1 MKAQT
6 IFSAFINC
14 VIFENKQALDIYV
27 PSTKDVSKV
36 TFVDFLRPA
45 GNFKPIRSNWSR
57 NVCPPFFDFALKYW
71 NNSKKFFGNVHKRSY
86 KSISEISKQQYS
98 YTTHLKN

>member
-57 NVCPPFFDFALKYW
+57 NVCPPFLTLLWNTEIIQKSFLETYIKEVTKVLVKYR
-71 NNSKKFFGNVHKRSY
+71 NNSIVIQH
-86 KSISEISKQQYS
+86 
-98 YTTHLKN
+98 T

>member
-1 MKAQT
+1 MLCFSYKLIEVYFHSFFLTKMKAQT

-45 GNFKPIRSNWSR
+45 GNFKPIRSN
-57 NVCPPFFDFALKYW
+57 
-71 NNSKKFFGNVHKRSY
+71 
-86 KSISEISKQQYS
+86 
-98 YTTHLKN
+98 